1 MNSLF
6 TLIKADL
13 VNSYKLNGLKD
24 PKNRT
29 KAIGMAAIAFLVV
42 AVCFL
47 YIGGASLIISDVL
60 LQMQLLE
67 VLLVFTFA
75 LPLFMLFFMDVY
87 KMPSVLFSFSDYD
100 MLMSLPIKDTTVLA
114 AKIIKLMLNGYLWQ
128 FLMGFPI
135 FLVYCIKTPQLNVL
149 TIVLYVLLF
158 LVIPFLPMSIGSFV
172 GLIVAR
178 ISAKMRSKNVV
189 IIIGSFVLLVLIMG
203 ISFSVQNLA
212 DKEALVDAVSKISG
226 IESSFFLFKMYVDS
240 VARFN
245 IVSLLLFLAIF
256 VLPFILF
263 IYLFGKS
270 FKKINSSM
278 METKAKHNIKNIKYN
293 MDSPV
298 IAIFKKELRAYTHCT
313 IYIVNTFFGM
323 VMLFV
328 ASIALLVSDFDFNSV
343 FSEFSELGFNPADFK
358 MVAIALF
365 FGFCIMMSST
375 TASSISLEGK
385 NLWIIKSLPV
395 KPETIFMGKM
405 MLGLAVTLP
414 IGIISSFL
422 VYIGIG
428 LNFFEWF
435 VIFILVIAYGFL
447 SSVLGL
453 FMNLLF
459 PKIEFKS
466 PTEVVKQ
473 SASVGLTI
481 LAGMLLAV
489 LPMIIS
495 PIVNVNVNLFILLV
509 SGVYALLTYMIWF
522 FVKTK
527 GVKKFQKL

>member
-1 MNSLF
+1 
-6 TLIKADL
+6 
-13 VNSYKLNGLKD
+13 
-24 PKNRT
+24 
-29 KAIGMAAIAFLVV
+29 
-42 AVCFL
+42 
-47 YIGGASLIISDVL
+47 
-60 LQMQLLE
+60 
-67 VLLVFTFA
+67 
-75 LPLFMLFFMDVY
+75 
-87 KMPSVLFSFSDYD
+87 
-100 MLMSLPIKDTTVLA
+100 
-114 AKIIKLMLNGYLWQ
+114 
-128 FLMGFPI
+128 
-135 FLVYCIKTPQLNVL
+135 
-149 TIVLYVLLF
+149 
-158 LVIPFLPMSIGSFV
+158 
-172 GLIVAR
+172 
-178 ISAKMRSKNVV
+178 
-189 IIIGSFVLLVLIMG
+189 
-203 ISFSVQNLA
+203 
-212 DKEALVDAVSKISG
+212 
-226 IESSFFLFKMYVDS
+226 
-240 VARFN
+240 
-245 IVSLLLFLAIF
+245 
-256 VLPFILF
+256 
-263 IYLFGKS
+263 
-270 FKKINSSM
+270 
-278 METKAKHNIKNIKYN
+278 
-293 MDSPV
+293 
-298 IAIFKKELRAYTHCT
+298 
-313 IYIVNTFFGM
+313 
-323 VMLFV
+323 
-328 ASIALLVSDFDFNSV
+328 VSDFDFNSV

-358 MVAIALF
+358 MVAVALF